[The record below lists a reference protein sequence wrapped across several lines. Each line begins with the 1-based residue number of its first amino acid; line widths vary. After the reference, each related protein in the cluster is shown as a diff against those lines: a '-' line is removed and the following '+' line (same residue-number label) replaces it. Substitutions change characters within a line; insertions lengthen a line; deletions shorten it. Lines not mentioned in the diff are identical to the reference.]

1 MLDTSRPP
9 RALCR
14 RCLRPPVVCVCAHL
28 PELAPRTRVVILQHP
43 RERRVAIGTA
53 RMAARCLRGAALV
66 VGVRL
71 DDDPRVA
78 PLLADP
84 QRPPVLL
91 WPGPGARD
99 LTREPP
105 PGPVTLVAV
114 DGTWHLAKRLLQSNP
129 RLAALPRYGLSP
141 AAPSAYRIRR
151 EPRAECLSTIE
162 ALSQAL
168 GVLEGDPAAYAAMMA
183 PFRAMVDAQIEQH
196 QRSRAPR
203 DKSRL
208 KQRRRLPWRMP
219 APLADPSRVTLV
231 AVEANSYPL
240 DAPYRAPDELVAC
253 HVVRGD
259 GADPVELVL
268 RPSHAPAP
276 HVTTHTGLSV
286 ERLLAGAPRS
296 ALPALLSERL
306 AAAPVLGVWGSFAA
320 RMLRQ
325 EGLLEGVE
333 VVDLRGVASR
343 WLRSA
348 PGSIERCAAQMG
360 GQAPVLGSGRGGR
373 RLGLLLHVLRALA
386 RPRPD

>member
-1 MLDTSRPP
+1 
-9 RALCR
+9 
-14 RCLRPPVVCVCAHL
+14 VVCVCAL
-28 PELAPRTRVVILQHP
+28 VPELAPRTKVVILQHP
-43 RERRVAIGTA
+43 RERKVAIGTA
-53 RMAARCLRGAALV
+53 KMAARCLKGARVV
-66 VGVRL
+66 VGVEL
-71 DDDPRVA
+71 DQDPRVK

-84 QRPPVLL
+84 ERPPVLL
-91 WPGPGARD
+91 WPGPGAKD

-105 PGPVTLVAV
+105 RGPVTLVAV
-114 DGTWHLAKRLLQSNP
+114 DGTWHLAKRLLEKNP
-129 RLAALPRYGLSP
+129 GIAALPRYGISP
-141 AAPSAYRIRR
+141 SAPSAYRIRR

-168 GVLEGDPAAYAAMMA
+168 GVLEGEPEAYARMML
-183 PFRAMVDAQIEQH
+183 PFRAMVEAQIEQH
-196 QRSRAPR
+196 RRSRAPR

-208 KQRRRLPWRMP
+208 KSRRRRPWVIP

-253 HVVRGD
+253 CVVRGD
-259 GADPVELVL
+259 GAEPVELVL
-268 RPSHAPAP
+268 KPSHAPAP

-286 ERLLAGAPRS
+286 ERLLAGAERS
-296 ALPALLSERL
+296 ALRELLSARL

-325 EGLLEGVE
+325 EGLLDGVA
-333 VVDLRGVASR
+333 VVDLRSTASR

-348 PGSIERCAAQMG
+348 PGSIERCAEQMG
-360 GQAPVLGSGRGGR
+360 GVPPVLGSGRGGR